1 MNFSQLHER
10 LRAEMARRID
20 RGKLTGTLLARQ
32 TGLQPSHLS
41 NFIRRNRRLSLSALD
56 RVLAAQLLSL
66 EDLLPDSLRPNIQ
79 TDFDDAFVVPL
90 VSHETA
96 LHSPAINQRS
106 VLDLIHLPAGS
117 LDHLRPRR
125 TLSRREW
132 QRFLAVRLTP
142 AQARPMEPLLAPGS
156 IVVIDRHYSSLAPS
170 HPARPNVYAIDVNND
185 LVFRYVSYEANRLV
199 LRPRSLDSRVEV
211 LRLAP
216 DESPSSCIVG
226 RLCLTIAEL

>member
-10 LRAEMARRID
+10 LRAEMARRIE
-20 RGKLTGTLLARQ
+20 RGQLTGTLLARQ

-41 NFIRRNRRLSLSALD
+41 NFIRRKRRLSLPA
-56 RVLAAQLLSL
+56 L
-66 EDLLPDSLRPNIQ
+66 EDLIPDSPRPNIQ
-79 TDFDDAFVVPL
+79 TDFDDASVVPL

-96 LHSPAINQRS
+96 LRSPAINQRS

-156 IVVIDRHYSSLAPS
+156 IAIIDRHYNSLAPS

-185 LVFRYVSYEANRLV
+185 LVFRYLSYEANRLV

>member
-20 RGKLTGTLLARQ
+20 RGQLTGTLLARQ

-41 NFIRRNRRLSLSALD
+41 NFIRRKRRLSLPALD

-66 EDLLPDSLRPNIQ
+66 EDLLPDSPQ
-79 TDFDDAFVVPL
+79 TNFDDASIVPL

-96 LHSPAINQRS
+96 LRSPAINQRS
-106 VLDLIHLPAGS
+106 ILDLIHLPAGS

-156 IVVIDRHYSSLAPS
+156 IVVIDRHYNSLAPS

>member
-20 RGKLTGTLLARQ
+20 RGQLTGTLLARQ

-41 NFIRRNRRLSLSALD
+41 NFIRRKRRLSLPALD

-66 EDLLPDSLRPNIQ
+66 EDLLPDSPQ
-79 TDFDDAFVVPL
+79 TNFDDASIVPL

-96 LHSPAINQRS
+96 LRSPAINQRS
-106 VLDLIHLPAGS
+106 ILDLIHLPAGS

-156 IVVIDRHYSSLAPS
+156 IAVIDRHYNSLAPS
-170 HPARPNVYAIDVNND
+170 HPARPNVYAVEVNNA
-185 LVFRYVSYEANRLV
+185 LIFRYVNYEANRLV

-216 DESPSSCIVG
+216 DEPPSSCIVG
-226 RLCLTIAEL
+226 RL

>member
-10 LRAEMARRID
+10 LRAELARRID
-20 RGKLTGTLLARQ
+20 RGQLTGTLLARQ

-41 NFIRRNRRLSLSALD
+41 NFIRRKRSLSLSALD

-66 EDLLPDSLRPNIQ
+66 EDLLPDSSMQ
-79 TDFDDAFVVPL
+79 SVFDEASVVPL

-96 LHSPAINQRS
+96 LHSPAINQSS
-106 VLDLIHLPAGS
+106 VLDLIHLPAGA
-117 LDHLRPRR
+117 LDQLRPRR

-132 QRFLAVRLTP
+132 QRFLAVRVTSV
-142 AQARPMEPLLAPGS
+142 QARPMEPVLATGS
-156 IVVIDRHYSSLAPS
+156 IAVIDRHYNSLAPH
-170 HPARPNVYAIDVNND
+170 HPARPNIYAVEANNI

-199 LRPRSLDSRVEV
+199 LRPRSIDSRVEI

-216 DESPSSCIVG
+216 DEPPSSCIVG
-226 RLCLTIAEL
+226 RLCLAITEL

>member
-10 LRAEMARRID
+10 LRAEMARRIE
-20 RGKLTGTLLARQ
+20 RGQLTGTLLARQ

-41 NFIRRNRRLSLSALD
+41 NFIRRKRRLSLPALD
-56 RVLAAQLLSL
+56 RLLAAQLLSI
-66 EDLLPDSLRPNIQ
+66 EDLLPDSPRPNIQ

-96 LHSPAINQRS
+96 LRSPAINQRS

-156 IVVIDRHYSSLAPS
+156 IVVIDRHYNSLAQ
-170 HPARPNVYAIDVNND
+170 
-185 LVFRYVSYEANRLV
+185 
-199 LRPRSLDSRVEV
+199 
-211 LRLAP
+211 
-216 DESPSSCIVG
+216 PSSSPQ
-226 RLCLTIAEL
+226 RLRHRC